1 MRFNRAFGIGV
12 PLFSASL
19 LAMLPTL
26 AGAET
31 LQMWV
36 RESAA
41 DPAKLMTD
49 LWNSNHEDKIEL
61 TAIPDNQV
69 VTKLA
74 TSVRAGDAPDLM
86 SFDLIY
92 MPDFMKAGFLTD
104 LTDQLK
110 ADPNYANHIQ
120 AYKDI
125 ATYEDKIYG
134 VGFTPDVS
142 ILVWNKEL
150 FRKAGLDPEVPP
162 KSIYEIHDMAKKIRA
177 DR

>member
-1 MRFNRAFGIGV
+1 ME
-12 PLFSASL
+12 L
-19 LAMLPTL
+19 
-26 AGAET
+26 
-31 LQMWV
+31 
-36 RESAA
+36 
-41 DPAKLMTD
+41 DHD
-49 LWNSNHEDKIEL
+49 DKIEL

-110 ADPNYANHIQ
+110 ADPNYANHVQ

-125 ATYEDKIYG
+125 ATYEGKIYG

-150 FRKAGLDPEVPP
+150 FSKAGLDPDTPP
-162 KSIYEIHDMAKKIRA
+162 KTHLRNPRDGQEDPTPSATTPTASTSRA
-177 DR
+177 PARAATSSSPRR